1 MTIRRWIFWG
11 LRALVVLGIALGS
24 TYWMLNCCHVHPRGQ
39 SLDMAG
45 AHRWIHQLHLTEE
58 QKVKLIPLEAS
69 LKVDLEPIQ
78 LKLAEARVALC
89 GVLEDDTADEK
100 QVDIYVDRVADLE
113 SQQQHRIVRHLW
125 EMRSVLTPEQRK
137 TFFSSLTQAV
147 CDNCLVPFKKH
158 SSEDSKGMTDFSM
171 K

>member
-1 MTIRRWIFWG
+1 MIRRWYFWG
-11 LRALVVLGIALGS
+11 TVAFVVFGIALGS
-24 TYWMLNCCHVHPRGQ
+24 TYLILKCCHAHPRVP

-58 QKVKLIPLEAS
+58 QKVKLIPLETS

-78 LKLAEARVALC
+78 LKLAEARVSLC
-89 GVLEDDTADEK
+89 GVLEKDTTDEK
-100 QVDIYVDRVADLE
+100 EVDTYVDHVADLE

-137 TFFSSLTQAV
+137 TFFTSLTQAV

-158 SSEDSKGMTDFSM
+158 SREDSKGMTDFH
-171 K
+171 

>member
-1 MTIRRWIFWG
+1 MTIRRWTFWG
-11 LRALVVLGIALGS
+11 IRALVVLGIALGS
-24 TYWMLNCCHVHPRGQ
+24 TYLMLKCCHTHPRGQ

-89 GVLEDDTADEK
+89 DVLEKDTADEK
-100 QVDIYVDRVADLE
+100 QVDTYVDRVADLE

-125 EMRSVLTPEQRK
+125 EMRFVLTPEQRK
-137 TFFSSLTQAV
+137 KFFASLTQAV
-147 CDNCLVPFKKH
+147 CDNCLVPFKKQ
-158 SSEDSKGMTDFSM
+158 SSQDSKGMADFH
-171 K
+171 